1 MTHLR
6 QMNRKFLLEFI
17 EQYRSLP
24 CLWKI
29 KSREYSD
36 RIKKDQAYG
45 QLLAKLKEVDGNATR
60 ESAKKKIDS
69 LRAGYRRELKKVNRP
84 KGTGTGSEG
93 VYIPNLWYF
102 DDLSFL
108 SDQEITRPSISNLED
123 DEVFNMNTNDPNT
136 QGDTNE
142 SHNVSI
148 LQLPIIST
156 LLSEINV
163 FILLKISTRQCN

>member
-1 MTHLR
+1 MTDLR
-6 QMNRKFLLEFI
+6 QMNRKLLLEFI
-17 EQYRSLP
+17 EQYCSLP

-36 RIKKDQAYG
+36 RIKKDKAYG

-142 SHNVSI
+142 SYNVSI

-156 LLSEINV
+156 LLPEINV